1 MVSKD
6 GAQEGQGHHVAYLL
20 KVLEW
25 KLTRGT
31 FRPGLLQKAQ
41 LNSEEEVKRCFQA
54 AYDLLAAPDADGSK
68 AVKALTSLQGVGPV
82 TASALLCRATPQR
95 VAYMSDEAVLG
106 SGLFKRAADI
116 KYDMKTYTRFNQ
128 LVQAKALELGNRW
141 TGDQVAKALWTHVKL
156 QGVQSPASSK
166 VVGKPAA
173 QAVRKSIKKK

>member
-1 MVSKD
+1 MSLMASCDGQLWSK
-6 GAQEGQGHHVAYLL
+6 ALQGYGSALRQLASRKQDPSKLEALDEWFQKTEPKKDKAYLL

-41 LNSEEEVKRCFQA
+41 LNSEEEVKRCFQR
-54 AYDLLAAPDADGSK
+54 LGWTLRGRSVTIRGPPQ
-68 AVKALTSLQGVGPV
+68 ALTSLQGVGPV

-116 KYDMKTYTRFNQ
+116 KRLGPFGS
-128 LVQAKALELGNRW
+128 QASIRGFP
-141 TGDQVAKALWTHVKL
+141 VA
-156 QGVQSPASSK
+156 GRN
-166 VVGKPAA
+166 G
-173 QAVRKSIKKK
+173 